1 MCLSLRTLLW
11 LLFAPSLST
20 VHSVLI
26 MFVGPT
32 VPLNEFKERST
43 AKSICPLE
51 SLVTLNICRGGS
63 KLIDGCAINATEAV
77 VFSSTVTSS

>member
-51 SLVTLNICRGGS
+51 SLVNHDFEHLS
-63 KLIDGCAINATEAV
+63 WW
-77 VFSSTVTSS
+77 